1 MQHAIVL
8 GVSMMVTVISLG
20 FVAPESGCT
29 TVSCFAPL
37 CAFQPSALEQDGDR
51 GLSAERPSGNDRLKA
66 RGPRGTRNCRPTMDE
81 MPPMMLERVMEI
93 AKEIDP
99 ELADRLSEMCQDD
112 PEAFNRLVRRQGRRL
127 GSLIQLRESDP
138 DLFEVKLNELK
149 IDAEISLVTKSIRV
163 LGVDEA
169 VSQAQ
174 IATLRG
180 LVRAK
185 IAFRLRVQT
194 LSIDRLEKHIAAL
207 REKIADTSARFDEV
221 VEEKVQQLLNSTK
234 PPPSDK

>member
-1 MQHAIVL
+1 MA
-8 GVSMMVTVISLG
+8 SLG
-20 FVAPESGCT
+20 FVAPDNCCYEGSY
-29 TVSCFAPL
+29 VASL
-37 CAFQPSALEQDGDR
+37 SLMQPSPPEMEFGRKPNPDR
-51 GLSAERPSGNDRLKA
+51 RRIVDPEG
-66 RGPRGTRNCRPTMDE
+66 RGPRGERFKLDE
-81 MPPMMLERVMEI
+81 IAPRMVDQVMEI
-93 AKEIDP
+93 AKELDP
-99 ELADRLSEMCQDD
+99 EFAEQLTNMCHDD
-112 PEAFNRLVRRQGRRL
+112 PEAFKNLVRRQGRRL
-127 GSLIQLRESDP
+127 GSLVQLRESDP

-149 IDAEISLVTKSIRV
+149 IDAEISLITKSIRV

-185 IAFRLRVQT
+185 TALRLRVQT

-221 VEEKVQQLLNSTK
+221 VEEKVQQLLNPTK